1 MRILVDINHPAHVHL
16 FRNAIREWQ
25 RRGHKVL
32 IAARKKEVT
41 IKLLEHYGFKY
52 SLTTSKGG
60 SKLSL
65 LNELMTNDH
74 KLYKLARKFKPN
86 LMIGVSVGITHVS
99 KVLPAKSIV
108 FDDDGKVVRIFT
120 LLAYPFADTICTPTC
135 LKDEIGKK
143 QIRHNGLHELAYLHP
158 NYFKPNPEV
167 LKDLGLTK
175 DDKYFILR
183 FVSFQASHD
192 VGQSGLTHSTR
203 RKLVEM
209 LSKFGKVFISAEG
222 KLPPE
227 FEKYRLTVA
236 PHKIHDVL
244 YYATMYIGD
253 SQTMTTESAI
263 LGTPAIRCN
272 TFVGKISCMEE
283 LEHKYDLTYGFLPKD
298 EDKMFDKIT
307 ELLNKPNLKE
317 EWQERREKMLKD
329 KIDLTDWM
337 VDFVENYPESFG
349 KYSIRGMEK
358 NFDK

>member
-32 IAARKKEVT
+32 ITARKKEVT

-60 SKLSL
+60 SKFSL
-65 LNELMTNDH
+65 LNELLINDY
-74 KLYKLARKFKPN
+74 KLYKLARNFKPD
-86 LMIGVSVGITHVS
+86 LLIGVSVGITHVS
-99 KVLPAKSIV
+99 KILPAKSIV

-120 LLAYPFADTICTPTC
+120 LLAYPFADIICTPAC
-135 LKDEIGKK
+135 LKDEIGRK
-143 QIRHNGLHELAYLHP
+143 QVRHNGLHELAYLHP
-158 NYFKPNPEV
+158 NYFKPNLDI

-192 VGQSGLTHSTR
+192 VGQSGLHQSTKKR
-203 RKLVEM
+203 LVEM

-222 KLPPE
+222 NLPPE
-227 FEKYRLTVA
+227 FEKYKLRIS
-236 PHKIHDVL
+236 PYKIHDAL
-244 YYATMYIGD
+244 YYAIMFIGD
-253 SQTMTTESAI
+253 SQTMTSEAAV

-272 TFVGKISCMEE
+272 TFVGRISYLEE
-283 LEHKYDLTYGFLPKD
+283 LEHKYGLTYGFLPKD

-317 EWQERREKMLKD
+317 EWQEKRKKMLKD
-329 KIDLTDWM
+329 KIDLTKWM
-337 VDFVENYPESFG
+337 VDFVENYAERF
-349 KYSIRGMEK
+349 
-358 NFDK
+358 